1 VPRGEAVN
9 GRRVLEWLGG
19 KGQRVGLL
27 ILLIVI
33 ISLYF
38 NIRSYYLQQ
47 RANMPNLISIWP
59 KLYSN
64 TQPESIALGWFNT
77 GKKPAIDGRA
87 LLFTVNTTQTK
98 RKKIGETPIS
108 GGLPDNGAM
117 AKFSVDM
124 HQSFELFLVCVTY
137 VDDNHT
143 NYKQVYL
150 YRLGTP
156 TDGPNEIP
164 LVELQLGP
172 PSAEV
177 CNES

>member
-1 VPRGEAVN
+1 MN
-9 GRRVLEWLGG
+9 GRRVFKWLGD

-27 ILLIVI
+27 ILLVVI
-33 ISLYF
+33 ISLYL

-47 RANMPNLISIWP
+47 RTNMPNLISIWP

-64 TQPESIALGWFNT
+64 TEPASIALGWFNT
-77 GKKPAIDGRA
+77 GKKSAIGGRA
-87 LLFTVNTTQTK
+87 LLFTVNTSQTK
-98 RKKIGETPIS
+98 RQKIGETPII
-108 GGLPDNGAM
+108 GGLPENGAM

-124 HQSFELFLVCVTY
+124 HQSFELFLVCVKY
-137 VDDNHT
+137 VDDN
-143 NYKQVYL
+143 NASYKHVYL

-164 LVELQLGP
+164 LVELQLHL

>member
-1 VPRGEAVN
+1 MN
-9 GRRVLEWLGG
+9 GRRVLKWLGD

-27 ILLIVI
+27 ILLVVI
-33 ISLYF
+33 ISLF
-38 NIRSYYLQQ
+38 LNIRSHYLQQ
-47 RANMPNLISIWP
+47 RTNVPYLISIWP

-64 TQPESIALGWFNT
+64 TEPASIALGWFNN

-98 RKKIGETPIS
+98 RKKIGETPII
-108 GGLPDNGAM
+108 GGLPENGAM
-117 AKFSVDM
+117 AKFTVDM
-124 HQSFELFLVCVTY
+124 HQSFELFLACVIY
-137 VDDNHT
+137 VDDN
-143 NYKQVYL
+143 NASYNQVYL

-164 LVELQLGP
+164 LVELQLRP

>member
-1 VPRGEAVN
+1 
-9 GRRVLEWLGG
+9 
-19 KGQRVGLL
+19 
-27 ILLIVI
+27 
-33 ISLYF
+33 
-38 NIRSYYLQQ
+38 
-47 RANMPNLISIWP
+47 M
-59 KLYSN
+59 
-64 TQPESIALGWFNT
+64 
-77 GKKPAIDGRA
+77 
-87 LLFTVNTTQTK
+87 LFTVDKNIT
-98 RKKIGETPIS
+98 RWKKIRETPIKGSIPGNS
-108 GGLPDNGAM
+108 GFAELNI
-117 AKFSVDM
+117 DM

-177 CNES
+177 CNEL

>member
-9 GRRVLEWLGG
+9 GRRVLKWLGD

-27 ILLIVI
+27 ILLVVI
-33 ISLYF
+33 ISLF
-38 NIRSYYLQQ
+38 LNIRSHYLQQ
-47 RANMPNLISIWP
+47 RTNVPYLISIWP

-64 TQPESIALGWFNT
+64 TQPASIALGWFNT
-77 GKKPAIDGRA
+77 GKKPAIGGRA

-108 GGLPDNGAM
+108 GGLPENGAM
-117 AKFSVDM
+117 AKFTVDM
-124 HQSFELFLVCVTY
+124 HQSFELFLACVIY
-137 VDDNHT
+137 VDDNNT
-143 NYKQVYL
+143 SYKQVYL

-164 LVELQLGP
+164 LVELQLHL